1 MNSIKQNKSH
11 LKLYFEIS
19 DSIIIEA
26 EFRVKNNA
34 CVADCLRCTVVNGR
48 FQSEILPTRFHF
60 RTPTDPNLKYI
71 LVSLYIV
78 SLYIEVAR
86 KNMYTFK
93 VLILYKK
100 FVMKATYVMIQIIK
114 GNPG

>member
-34 CVADCLRCTVVNGR
+34 CVADCLRCTVANGR

-60 RTPTDPNLKYI
+60 RTPTDPNLKYVHDSI
-71 LVSLYIV
+71 APIRIFLHRSG
-78 SLYIEVAR
+78 E
-86 KNMYTFK
+86 
-93 VLILYKK
+93 KK
-100 FVMKATYVMIQIIK
+100 HVHI
-114 GNPG
+114 